1 MRQLRRRNKG
11 FSIISIIM
19 VLAIIGIL
27 SQNYFSTDTPTGEA
41 WVGYQQSRVQ
51 AAVQSA
57 NLGTAR
63 TQFFMKTEG
72 RPQNMDQLRPILN
85 DLSRSMGGGGRFF
98 VVGRSQELQ
107 ITTALDTAPFS
118 DMMNLARER

>member
-63 TQFFMKTEG
+63 TQFFMQTEG
-72 RPQNMDQLRPILN
+72 RPQNINQLRPILDN
-85 DLSRSMGGGGRFF
+85 LSRSMGGGGRYF
-98 VVGRSQELQ
+98 VVGSSQDLK
-107 ITTALDTAPFS
+107 ITTGIETRPFS
-118 DMMNLARER
+118 DMMNLARDR